1 MRILFLCLLTLADT
15 HGQGGYRAVPNSGSA
30 GPPQVRLPTPR
41 ATLQPWPGSGN
52 GSAPTRCPPTPRS
65 RWDKSV
71 FERGRRWFRP
81 PGTGG
86 LVWAEGGGGSWCRC
100 DPRSRPWPGCLYSG
114 SGPPGPPLSVTG
126 GVVMEPGRVLLL
138 PPRGCVCSP
147 GSSPVGC
154 PGRGSRFCV
163 CPLCH
168 RVSPPTPHLGPGP
181 PQPGRTGVP
190 RPGAAGAGEVVVRL
204 EKSGYGVGSSGGMW
218 EVVGVGKPGQ
228 VGELGG
234 GRVSRVPQQWG
245 PSSGHPRCWGEPGL

>member
-1 MRILFLCLLTLADT
+1 MGTGQYRIAAARGRLKYDSQLR
-15 HGQGGYRAVPNSGSA
+15 GQRSSPGRV
-30 GPPQVRLPTPR
+30 R
-41 ATLQPWPGSGN
+41 ATAPLPPGAPPLPVPGGIKACSSGE
-52 GSAPTRCPPTPRS
+52 GGGFVRREPAVWS
-65 RWDKSV
+65 
-71 FERGRRWFRP
+71 GRR
-81 PGTGG
+81 
-86 LVWAEGGGGSWCRC
+86 GGGGSWCRC

-114 SGPPGPPLSVTG
+114 SGPLGPPLSVTG